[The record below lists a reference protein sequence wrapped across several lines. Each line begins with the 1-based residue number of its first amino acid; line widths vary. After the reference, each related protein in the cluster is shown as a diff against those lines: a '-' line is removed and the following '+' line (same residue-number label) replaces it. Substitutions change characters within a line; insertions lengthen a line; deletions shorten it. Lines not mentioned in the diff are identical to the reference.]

1 MRWVVQ
7 LLSALAVLASVSAC
21 SSTPADGRGSADDIE
36 QVEPGSEVLE
46 GKADSAAGNVELKFS
61 ISPEQIDL
69 AFEIFELDPDKASER
84 DVYFYD
90 TPALA
95 LYAGGVILR
104 ARKFIGAADDSTVK
118 LRPLEASDVPSSWF
132 ALEGFKCEEDRSVD
146 DSKSSC
152 SLSWRQ
158 DKGEIDAVADGSREI
173 VKLYSAEQEQFLGE
187 NGSIQPSWA
196 SLEVLGPAEAW
207 VWSVKSSRLDR
218 KLTIEYWSLG
228 GDEELLE
235 ISTRTTS
242 SSADSVMEKVSDY
255 LYDRGFDTSAG
266 QDGKTK
272 AALDYFSAH

>member
-1 MRWVVQ
+1 MGWVGEF
-7 LLSALAVLASVSAC
+7 LSVLAVLAGASAC
-21 SSTPADGRGSADDIE
+21 SSTPADGGASPDDIS
-36 QVEPGSEVLE
+36 QVEPASEVLE

-61 ISPEQIDL
+61 ISPDQIDL
-69 AFEIFELDPDKASER
+69 AFELFELDPGKASER

-90 TPALA
+90 TPTLA

-104 ARKFIGAADDSTVK
+104 ARKLIHAADDSTVK

-132 ALEGFKCEEDRSVD
+132 DFDGFKCEEDRSVGG
-146 DSKSSC
+146 SKSSC
-152 SLSWRQ
+152 SLSWPQ

-173 VKLYSAEQEQFLGE
+173 MKLYSAEQEQFSSE
-187 NGSIQPSWA
+187 NASVQPSWA

-207 VWSVKSSRLDR
+207 VWSVKSSRLNR

-228 GDEELLE
+228 GDEDLLE

-242 SSADSVMEKVSDY
+242 TNADSVMVEVADY

-266 QDGKTK
+266 EDGKTK
-272 AALDYFSAH
+272 AALDYFSTH